1 MKNKRVGTISMAI
14 ILIAMGVLMF
24 ISQINEVSAIDMAF
38 KLWPLTLVLLGI
50 EILWAKYKSSDEET
64 IIKYDVFSVF
74 IVFIIL
80 MVNIGMYG
88 ITETGIMKVIKSR
101 ISEQSYN
108 YELPNEEFII
118 DESVEKIIV
127 EGFNNSR
134 VKVRTTENNKVFAT
148 GSIVVNSDSEENAKA
163 TFDSDIFK
171 IEKLDNIV
179 YIKYRDSYDY
189 RISDI
194 NLTLPSNK
202 KVEIK
207 GGNELDLVMD
217 SLSNNWIVDGVS
229 RVKLRLNKDLDMMVS
244 TILSQENNFGGNANW
259 TDTQLGTEE
268 DHKHKGELVFGQGTN
283 KLNILDAYEV
293 IADEI

>member
-1 MKNKRVGTISMAI
+1 
-14 ILIAMGVLMF
+14 
-24 ISQINEVSAIDMAF
+24 
-38 KLWPLTLVLLGI
+38 
-50 EILWAKYKSSDEET
+50 
-64 IIKYDVFSVF
+64 
-74 IVFIIL
+74 
-80 MVNIGMYG
+80 
-88 ITETGIMKVIKSR
+88 MKVIKSR

-127 EGFNNSR
+127 EGFRNSNL
-134 VKVRTTENNKVFAT
+134 KVRTTESNKILTMGNVA
-148 GSIVVNSDSEENAKA
+148 INSDSQENAKLA
-163 TFDSDIFK
+163 FDRGIFK
-171 IEKLDNIV
+171 IEQFDNTV
-179 YIKYRDSYDY
+179 YIKYNYSNDY
-189 RISDI
+189 RLSDI
-194 NLTLPSNK
+194 NLTLPSDI

-244 TILSQENNFGGNANW
+244 TILSQEDNLGGNANW

-268 DHKHKGELVFGQGTN
+268 DHKHKGELVYGQGSN